1 MLKNFNW
8 KKTGLFVGGV
18 LFGTVGIKALSSK
31 DAKKCYTHFAAAV
44 LRVKDFVL
52 RKTEIL
58 KENCEDIY
66 EDAKIINDERYEED
80 FMVYEDVSDFKEVDD
95 EEL

>member
-1 MLKNFNW
+1 M
-8 KKTGLFVGGV
+8 
-18 LFGTVGIKALSSK
+18 
-31 DAKKCYTHFAAAV
+31 
-44 LRVKDFVL
+44 KDFVL

-80 FMVYEDVSDFKEVDD
+80 FMVYEDISDFKEVDD